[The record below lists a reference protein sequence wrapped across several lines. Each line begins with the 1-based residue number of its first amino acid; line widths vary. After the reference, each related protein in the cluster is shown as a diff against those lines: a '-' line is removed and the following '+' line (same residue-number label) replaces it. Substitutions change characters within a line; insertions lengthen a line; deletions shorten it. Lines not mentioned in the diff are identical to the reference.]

1 MSHFFFHRFQQM
13 LLGGLV
19 SSLVPNIWGLVSS
32 LVPNIWW
39 QEKEE
44 PCSSDEE
51 RAWYRAQ
58 NVDEKESEHPPEP
71 KLRRQTDSCGFV
83 FPTPKVRA
91 DKPNSTASSSRDP
104 GAVDRQF
111 FENWAR
117 ELEAEMKKEAEEIA
131 MAEVWAQEIE
141 MEAKKPRSGVPRAF
155 LHGSVPSCVQPAWQQ
170 TDAASQSW
178 DGGSGAWHGEWS
190 NHHGSQQSNGEQAW
204 DGAAETWWDDAA
216 GDWSNHHWT
225 ETWQQDLPAESWDG
239 HKGDWS
245 DEAWPTTAASEEG
258 ASAWHGDWWD
268 STWEW
273 QDDNEGSQD
282 EAWAKDWSEEI
293 WSEHRN
299 KRVRGHD
306 SPAINGQWYAFF
318 GSRRNFERMVRNK
331 FRKRAGHNRWSWWL
345 HALCKEWKKL
355 GYSHAKNFFKAIGK
369 TSGPLGRIL
378 FKIFSYFSEK
388 DLRPLGTL
396 TIDI

>member
-1 MSHFFFHRFQQM
+1 M

-58 NVDEKESEHPPEP
+58 NVDEKETEHPPEP
-71 KLRRQTDSCGFV
+71 KLRRQTDGCGFV

-155 LHGSVPSCVQPAWQQ
+155 LHGSVPKLCSTSLAANRCCFAELGWWFWSLAWRVVQSPWV
-170 TDAASQSW
+170 
-178 DGGSGAWHGEWS
+178 
-190 NHHGSQQSNGEQAW
+190 
-204 DGAAETWWDDAA
+204 
-216 GDWSNHHWT
+216 
-225 ETWQQDLPAESWDG
+225 
-239 HKGDWS
+239 
-245 DEAWPTTAASEEG
+245 
-258 ASAWHGDWWD
+258 SA
-268 STWEW
+268 
-273 QDDNEGSQD
+273 
-282 EAWAKDWSEEI
+282 K
-293 WSEHRN
+293 
-299 KRVRGHD
+299 
-306 SPAINGQWYAFF
+306 QW
-318 GSRRNFERMVRNK
+318 
-331 FRKRAGHNRWSWWL
+331 
-345 HALCKEWKKL
+345 
-355 GYSHAKNFFKAIGK
+355 
-369 TSGPLGRIL
+369 
-378 FKIFSYFSEK
+378 
-388 DLRPLGTL
+388 
-396 TIDI
+396 

>member
-1 MSHFFFHRFQQM
+1 M

-83 FPTPKVRA
+83 FPAPKVRA

-216 GDWSNHHWT
+216 GDGSNHHWT

-306 SPAINGQWYAFF
+306 SPASMASGMPSLDRVETLKGWSGTSSASALATTDGLGDCMHFARSEKNLGTVMLKTSSRQLAKQAALWAAFF
-318 GSRRNFERMVRNK
+318 SRY
-331 FRKRAGHNRWSWWL
+331 FRISV
-345 HALCKEWKKL
+345 KK
-355 GYSHAKNFFKAIGK
+355 ICV
-369 TSGPLGRIL
+369 PLGR
-378 FKIFSYFSEK
+378 
-388 DLRPLGTL
+388 
-396 TIDI
+396 